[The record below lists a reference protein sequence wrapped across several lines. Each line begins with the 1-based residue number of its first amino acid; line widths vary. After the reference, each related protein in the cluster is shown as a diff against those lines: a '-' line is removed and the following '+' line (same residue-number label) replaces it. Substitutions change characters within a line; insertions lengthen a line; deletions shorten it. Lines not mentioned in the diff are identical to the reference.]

1 MQYIL
6 NILEQNLDLTG
17 NLVETLCIVGFF
29 FIFQI
34 FFFELK
40 KKISVDNSNP
50 LLTSILMSKLWN
62 CYLGDLVLSDSP
74 NASITI
80 LANDNAYGIFMF
92 SPPLQMST
100 EEGSAVRLRLVNI
113 SYNKILELINFQH
126 ITCTNFWQNH

>member
-6 NILEQNLDLTG
+6 NILEQNLDLTR

-62 CYLGDLVLSDSP
+62 CYLGDLVLSDSS

>member
-50 LLTSILMSKLWN
+50 LLTSMLMSKLLN

-80 LANDNAYGIFMF
+80 LANDNAYGVFMF

-100 EEGSAVRLRLVNI
+100 EEGSAVRLR
-113 SYNKILELINFQH
+113 
-126 ITCTNFWQNH
+126 

>member
-1 MQYIL
+1 
-6 NILEQNLDLTG
+6 
-17 NLVETLCIVGFF
+17 
-29 FIFQI
+29 
-34 FFFELK
+34 
-40 KKISVDNSNP
+40 
-50 LLTSILMSKLWN
+50 MSKLLN
-62 CYLGDLVLSDSP
+62 CYLGDLVLSDSS

>member
-1 MQYIL
+1 MQFIL
-6 NILEQNLDLTG
+6 NILEQTLDLIG
-17 NLVETLCIVGFF
+17 NLVKTLCIVGFF

-34 FFFELK
+34 VFFELK

-74 NASITI
+74 NASIMI
-80 LANDNAYGIFMF
+80 LANDNAYGVFMF